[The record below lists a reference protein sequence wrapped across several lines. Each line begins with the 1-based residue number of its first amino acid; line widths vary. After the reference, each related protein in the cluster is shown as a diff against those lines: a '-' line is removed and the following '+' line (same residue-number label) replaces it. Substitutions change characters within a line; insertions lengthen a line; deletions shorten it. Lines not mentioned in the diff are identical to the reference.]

1 MTLRE
6 LLVQR
11 RSELC
16 ERWVDALL
24 ADYGR
29 DTAELWR
36 RERDPFANPV
46 GHTIRAGASKLV
58 EALHCDGEPPAAAVD
73 ALEAIIKIRSIQ
85 ELAPSRAVGFVYMLR
100 DAIRDELAA
109 ELAGGAHAAELAA
122 IERRIERL
130 TLVAF
135 DIYVRC
141 RDRVHRLRQDELKR
155 SVATLLRRWHGA
167 DELPAPDSEVVQL
180 APPPSQAVR
189 R

>member
-16 ERWVDALL
+16 ERWVDAIL
-24 ADYGR
+24 ADYGG
-29 DTAELWR
+29 DTAEMWR
-36 RERDPFANPV
+36 RERDPFANPI
-46 GHTIRAGASKLV
+46 GHTLRAGASKLV
-58 EALHCDGEPPAAAVD
+58 EALHGDGEPPAAAVE

-85 ELAPSRAVGFVYMLR
+85 DFAPSRAIAFVHMLR
-100 DAIRDELAA
+100 DVIRDELAPEVEGGVDSA
-109 ELAGGAHAAELAA
+109 EIAAL
-122 IERRIERL
+122 ERRIERL
-130 TLVAF
+130 SLLAF

-141 RDRVHRLRQDELKR
+141 RDRVHRLRQEELKR
-155 SVATLLRRWHGA
+155 SVATLLRRWHRE
-167 DELPAPDSEVVQL
+167 DELPAPDSGVVQL